1 MKKKT
6 LFWII
11 VLFIL
16 ILYVGIVGYLSYK
29 GGYFVDNTINIGNCL
44 NLTNFPMTSSQA

>member
-1 MKKKT
+1 MDIRKIIFMKKKT

-29 GGYFVDNTINIGNCL
+29 GGYFVDNTINDILPSIN
-44 NLTNFPMTSSQA
+44 A